1 MSNQAGVIAA
11 LVLMFDKLNHGWM
24 FAGAAIAAEGFGLSC
39 QDSLERGEDMVIVSV
54 LYPSLQGSRFDH
66 AYYRE
71 RHLPFVRK
79 LLEPYGMRSLTYFI
93 PAGEEGQVPFRLIAE
108 LRFDSMAL
116 TDAALR
122 AHGPATQADIANFTD
137 TIPVIAIGEE
147 IVA

>member
-1 MSNQAGVIAA
+1 
-11 LVLMFDKLNHGWM
+11 
-24 FAGAAIAAEGFGLSC
+24 
-39 QDSLERGEDMVIVSV
+39 MVIVSV

-71 RHLPFVRK
+71 RHLPLVRK

-108 LRFDSMAL
+108 LRFDSMAN
-116 TDAALR
+116 TDAALH

-137 TIPVIAIGEE
+137 TVPVIAIGEE